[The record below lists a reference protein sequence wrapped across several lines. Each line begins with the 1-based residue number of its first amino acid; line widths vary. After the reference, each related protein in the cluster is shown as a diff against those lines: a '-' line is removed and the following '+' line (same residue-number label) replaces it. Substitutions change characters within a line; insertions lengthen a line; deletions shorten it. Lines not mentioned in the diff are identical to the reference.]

1 MVSKMFYSTQP
12 VNVRLWRPKGK
23 HSYPKIAER
32 ASEEGPGTLKSR
44 EKTRFYNAL
53 HRWKDIMGCWLY
65 GCKKKHMFWY
75 RYYIH
80 YNYNSSTQITEFH
93 SSAPLKYCAAT
104 KGACPKPIITIAFL
118 NIKRI
123 LFTLPEEDFH
133 FAFSHLWQILYFYQ
147 PLAMIADR

>member
-1 MVSKMFYSTQP
+1 MKGHSWALDTMV
-12 VNVRLWRPKGK
+12 V
-23 HSYPKIAER
+23 
-32 ASEEGPGTLKSR
+32 
-44 EKTRFYNAL
+44 
-53 HRWKDIMGCWLY
+53 
-65 GCKKKHMFWY
+65 KKHMFWY

-147 PLAMIADR
+147 PLAMTADIKIQESKLAYNWIHEFNHPQPACQIAKLNSEYILIK